1 MEMISLPDLRVAYEL
16 GLFGLFLIVAIRSWN
31 VRGSG
36 ITTRELAFGF
46 AVSQGVELL
55 AVALGRYS
63 YPDWLVYFPPEPAWV
78 PLGVGLGW
86 AALVPCVM
94 RVSETILKPGASFAK
109 LALLDGLIAV
119 GVDLMLDPAVSG
131 APLHMWD
138 WSGPQMVPYHYW
150 LLDVPVFN
158 FVGWVVLIGAT
169 TYQLRTV
176 EAKYTG
182 AKRWKMLGIYLL
194 ANLAIAGAVMQLP
207 W

>member
-1 MEMISLPDLRVAYEL
+1 MIELADLRVVYEF
-16 GLFGLFLIVAIRSWN
+16 GLFGLFLIVGARSWF

-63 YPDWLVYFPPEPAWV
+63 YPDWIVYFPPEPAWV

-86 AALVPCVM
+86 AAIVPCVM
-94 RVSETILKPGASFAK
+94 RVSEVILGPGASFAK
-109 LALLDGLIAV
+109 LAVLDGFIAV
-119 GVDLMLDPAVSG
+119 GVDLMLDPAVSN

-138 WSGPQMVPYHYW
+138 WSGHDMVAYQYW
-150 LLDVPVFN
+150 LMDVPVFN

-169 TYQLRTV
+169 TFQLRTV
-176 EAKYTG
+176 ETKYTG
-182 AKRWKMLGIYLL
+182 AKRWQMLGIYLA
-194 ANLAIAGAVMQLP
+194 ANLVIAGAVMQLP